1 MQIQMLLYMYGY
13 QQRRKAMKLKLSL
26 AKKSA
31 KKSATKSAPT
41 RKSVSVS
48 VEYAFISGVGDVDY
62 DSKTDKWGFF
72 SKGRWQY
79 LPAKVQSKCE
89 SLADMLYEQYGSS
102 GYPESCEPY
111 INFKTRKETWFE

>member
-1 MQIQMLLYMYGY
+1 
-13 QQRRKAMKLKLSL
+13 MKLKLFL
-26 AKKSA
+26 A
-31 KKSATKSAPT
+31 KKSATKSFKKAPM

-48 VEYAFISGVGDVDY
+48 VEYATISGIGDVDY

-89 SLADMLYEQYGSS
+89 SLADMLEERYGSS

-111 INFKTRKETWFE
+111 INFKTRIESWLE